1 MTIDDAR
8 DRYVTTTE
16 FARGLGIHLVSVE
29 RLVHQGR
36 IPVVRPAIF
45 GGHRK
50 FIERTVYEHWKANY
64 SNRPGRKQYPG
75 QVPR

>member
-1 MTIDDAR
+1 MTIADVQ

-16 FARGLGIHLVSVE
+16 FARGVGIHLVSVE

-45 GGHRK
+45 GGNRK
-50 FIERTVYEHWKANY
+50 FIERSVYEQWKANY
-64 SNRPGRKQYPG
+64 DPTPGRKRFPG
-75 QVPR
+75 EISR